1 MINFRQKKQPVQ
13 DLMTKAI
20 QHLSKIGNRPNIIS
34 EDRANEVSSANA
46 KSMVLLEFIKNEDG
60 RYQITLMDKGNG
72 SGGPYPYTQK
82 MVQEQFQMNVL
93 DVNKKKRTITADTE
107 HYGVV
112 MDIIEILSFKYN
124 LSVVQ

>member
-1 MINFRQKKQPVQ
+1 
-13 DLMTKAI
+13 
-20 QHLSKIGNRPNIIS
+20 
-34 EDRANEVSSANA
+34 
-46 KSMVLLEFIKNEDG
+46 
-60 RYQITLMDKGNG
+60 
-72 SGGPYPYTQK
+72 
-82 MVQEQFQMNVL
+82 MNVL